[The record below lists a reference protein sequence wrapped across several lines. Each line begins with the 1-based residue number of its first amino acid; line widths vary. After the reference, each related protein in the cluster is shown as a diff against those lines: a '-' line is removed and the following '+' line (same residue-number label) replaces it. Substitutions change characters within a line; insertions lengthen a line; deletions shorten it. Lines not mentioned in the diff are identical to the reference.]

1 MSLQKRSHVLFENQD
16 RTATAIVRRELLK
29 AVGLTEEEMKLPL
42 IGVANSWTELT
53 PGHMHLREVSDAV
66 KAGVRLGG
74 GTPLEFNTPAP
85 CDGYGNGLEGMK
97 YVLPQRDLTADFI
110 EMMVRAHHLD
120 AVVFIS
126 TCDKI
131 IPGQLMA
138 AARLDVPS
146 IFVTGGPM
154 LPFDMFLPKDAPR
167 ILSQLCCPGPGAC
180 SGMGTANTMQF
191 LTEALGMSLPGS
203 ATTHAVHS
211 EKLHEAK
218 RSGMQVV
225 KLIELDITP
234 RQVMTKQ
241 ALENAVMVQQAAGGS
256 TNAVLH
262 LLALAGE
269 LGIELNIDSY
279 NEFGKKIP
287 HICGG
292 MPSGPY
298 FMLDI
303 YKAGG
308 VPAIML
314 QIGDRLHLDT
324 LTVTGKKMKEN
335 LTGRLILDEEVIRPV
350 DKPFH
355 DEGGIAILRGNL
367 APDSAVVKQ
376 SGVPEGMLV
385 HRGPARVFD
394 SEAASIEA
402 AFNQEF
408 KEGDVVVIRYEGPK
422 GGPGMREI
430 LTVTELL
437 FQMGLADSVSIVTDA
452 RFSGFSRGPAVG
464 HVSPEA
470 WEGGPLA
477 IVENGDIIEVNIPE
491 RRLRVELSDEEIQQ
505 RLKRWKRPEI
515 KAEGFLARYRALVSS
530 AHTGA
535 VLRAKE

>member
-1 MSLQKRSHVLFENQD
+1 MSLKKRSGVLLENVD

-29 AVGLTEEEMKLPL
+29 AIGLTDEEMNRPL
-42 IGVANSWTELT
+42 IGIANSWTELT
-53 PGHMHLREVSDAV
+53 PGHMHLREVSTAV
-66 KAGVRLGG
+66 KAGVYMAGG
-74 GTPLEFNTPAP
+74 APLEFNTPAP

-97 YVLPQRDLTADFI
+97 YVLPQRELTADFI
-110 EMMVRAHHLD
+110 EMMIRAHHLD
-120 AVVFIS
+120 ALVLIS
-126 TCDKI
+126 SCDKI

-138 AARLDVPS
+138 AARLDIPAIV
-146 IFVTGGPM
+146 VTGGPM

-167 ILSQLCCPGPGAC
+167 VLSQLCCPGAGAC

-191 LTEALGMSLPGS
+191 LSEALGMSLPGS

-211 EKLHEAK
+211 EKIREAK
-218 RSGMQVV
+218 TSGIQVM
-225 KLIELDITP
+225 KLLEADLTP
-234 RQVMTKQ
+234 RKIMTGN
-241 ALENAVMVQQAAGGS
+241 ALENAIMVQQAAGGS

-262 LLALAGE
+262 LAALAR
-269 LGIELNIDSY
+269 ELNIDFDIGIY

-298 FMLDI
+298 FILDI
-303 YKAGG
+303 HKAGG
-308 VPAIML
+308 VPAVML
-314 QIGDRLHLDT
+314 QLKEKLHLDV
-324 LTVTGKKMKEN
+324 LTVSGSSLGDN
-335 LTGRLILDEEVIRPV
+335 LVGRWVLDEEVVRPP

-355 DEGGIAILRGNL
+355 AEGGIAILTGNL

-394 SEAASIEA
+394 SEADAIAA
-402 AFNQEF
+402 AFDKKFE
-408 KEGDVVVIRYEGPK
+408 EGDVIIIRYEGPK

-470 WEGGPLA
+470 YDGGPLA
-477 IVENGDIIEVNIPE
+477 VVREGDIIEINIPE
-491 RRLRVELSDEEIQQ
+491 RRLQVELSGEEIRS
-505 RLKRWKRPEI
+505 RLRRWKRPER
-515 KAEGFLARYRALVSS
+515 AADGYLARYRALVSS

-535 VLRAKE
+535 VLKP

>member
-1 MSLQKRSHVLFENQD
+1 MSLKKKSKVLLENTD
-16 RTATAIVRRELLK
+16 RTATAIIRRELLK
-29 AVGLTEEEMKLPL
+29 AIGLTEQEMEQPL
-42 IGVANSWTELT
+42 VGIANSWTELT
-53 PGHMHLREVSDAV
+53 PGHMHLREVGEAV
-66 KAGVRLGG
+66 KAGVRLAG

-120 AVVFIS
+120 AIVFIS
-126 TCDKI
+126 SCDKI
-131 IPGQLMA
+131 VPGQLMA
-138 AARLDVPS
+138 AARLDVPA

-154 LPFDMFLPKDAPR
+154 LPFDLFLPKDAPR
-167 ILSQLCCPGPGAC
+167 VLSQLCCPGAGAC

-211 EKLHEAK
+211 EKIHEAK
-218 RSGMQVV
+218 RGGMQIVR
-225 KLIELDITP
+225 LLEEDLTP
-234 RQVMTKQ
+234 REILTKES
-241 ALENAVMVQQAAGGS
+241 LENAIMVQQAVGGS

-262 LLALAGE
+262 LLALAQE
-269 LGIELNIDSY
+269 VNVPLDIDIYNRLGKE
-279 NEFGKKIP
+279 IP

-298 FMLDI
+298 FILDI
-303 YKAGG
+303 HRAGG
-308 VPAIML
+308 VPAVML
-314 QIGDRLHLDT
+314 RLKEKLHLDCV
-324 LTVTGKKMKEN
+324 TVTGKTVEEN
-335 LTGRLILDEEVIRPV
+335 LYGKMLLDEEVIRPL
-350 DKPFH
+350 DNPFH

-376 SGVPEGMLV
+376 SGVPEGMLA

-394 SEAASIEA
+394 NEADAIQA
-402 AFNQEF
+402 AFDQEF
-408 KEGDVVVIRYEGPK
+408 KEGDVIIIRYEGPR

-437 FQMGLADSVSIVTDA
+437 FQMNLADSVSIVTDA

-470 WEGGPLA
+470 YEGGPIA
-477 IVENGDIIEVNIPE
+477 IVEEGDIIEINIPE
-491 RRLRVELSDEEIQQ
+491 RRLQVELSDDEIEN

-515 KAEGFLARYRALVSS
+515 SKDGYLARYGALVSS

-535 VLRAKE
+535 VLKT

>member
-1 MSLQKRSHVLFENQD
+1 MSLKKRSGVLLENVD

-29 AVGLTEEEMKLPL
+29 AIGLTDEEMGRPL
-42 IGVANSWTELT
+42 IGIANSWTELT
-53 PGHMHLREVSDAV
+53 PGHMHLREVSAAV
-66 KAGVRLGG
+66 KAGVHMAGG
-74 GTPLEFNTPAP
+74 APLEFNTPAP

-110 EMMVRAHHLD
+110 EMMIRAHHLD
-120 AVVFIS
+120 ALVLIS
-126 TCDKI
+126 SCDKI

-138 AARLDVPS
+138 AARLDIPAIV
-146 IFVTGGPM
+146 VTGGPM

-167 ILSQLCCPGPGAC
+167 VLSQLCCPGAGAC

-191 LTEALGMSLPGS
+191 LSEALGMSLPGS

-211 EKLHEAK
+211 EKIREAK
-218 RSGMQVV
+218 TSGMQIMR
-225 KLIELDITP
+225 LLEADLTP
-234 RQVMTKQ
+234 RKIMTRK

-262 LLALAGE
+262 LAALANE
-269 LGIELNIDSY
+269 LKIDFDIDIY
-279 NEFGKKIP
+279 NEFGKEIP

-298 FMLDI
+298 FILDI

-308 VPAIML
+308 VPAVML
-314 QIGDRLHLDT
+314 QLKEKLHLDAPT
-324 LTVTGKKMKEN
+324 ITGNNLGDN
-335 LTGRLILDEEVIRPV
+335 LTGRWVLDEEVVRPL

-355 DEGGIAILRGNL
+355 AEGGIAILKGNL
-367 APDSAVVKQ
+367 APNSAVVKQ

-394 SEAASIEA
+394 SEADAIAA
-402 AFNQEF
+402 AFDKKF
-408 KEGDVVVIRYEGPK
+408 REGDVIIIRYEGPK

-437 FQMGLADSVSIVTDA
+437 FQMDLADSVSIVTDA

-470 WEGGPLA
+470 YDGGPLA
-477 IVENGDIIEVNIPE
+477 VVREGDIIEINIPE
-491 RRLRVELSDEEIQQ
+491 RRLQVELSEEEIQS
-505 RLKRWKRPEI
+505 RLKGWNKPER
-515 KAEGFLARYRALVSS
+515 AVDGYLARYRALVSS

-535 VLRAKE
+535 VMKP

>member
-1 MSLQKRSHVLFENQD
+1 MSLKKRSKVLHENQD

-29 AVGLTEEEMKLPL
+29 AVGLTDEEINLPF
-42 IGVANSWTELT
+42 IGIANSWTELT
-53 PGHMHLREVSDAV
+53 PGHMHLRQIGDAV
-66 KAGVRLGG
+66 KAGVRLAG

-110 EMMVRAHHLD
+110 EMMIRAHHLD

-126 TCDKI
+126 SCDKI
-131 IPGQLMA
+131 VPGQLLA
-138 AARLDVPS
+138 AARLDIPS
-146 IFVTGGPM
+146 IMVTGGPM

-167 ILSQLCCPGPGAC
+167 ILSQLCCPGAGAC

-191 LTEALGMSLPGS
+191 LSEALGMSLPGS

-211 EKLHEAK
+211 EKIHEAK
-218 RSGMQVV
+218 KSGMQII
-225 KLIELDITP
+225 KLLEDDITP
-234 RQVMTKQ
+234 RKIMTRK
-241 ALENAVMVQQAAGGS
+241 ALENAVMIQQATGGS

-262 LLALAGE
+262 LLALASE
-269 LGIELNIDSY
+269 LGIDLDIGLY

-298 FMLDI
+298 FILDI
-303 YKAGG
+303 HRAGG
-308 VPAIML
+308 VPAVML
-314 QIGDRLHLDT
+314 QLKDKLHMNAM
-324 LTVTGKKMKEN
+324 TVTGQTLEEN
-335 LTGRLILDEEVIRPV
+335 LAGKLILDEEVIRQT
-350 DKPFH
+350 DNPFH

-367 APDSAVVKQ
+367 APESAVVKQ
-376 SGVPEGMLV
+376 SGVPENMLF

-394 SEAASIEA
+394 CEADAIQA
-402 AFNQEF
+402 AFDHRF
-408 KEGDVVVIRYEGPK
+408 KEGDVIVIRYEGPK

-437 FQMGLADSVSIVTDA
+437 FQMNLAESVSIITDA

-464 HVSPEA
+464 HISPEA

-477 IVENGDIIEVNIPE
+477 VVEEGDIVEINIPE
-491 RRLRVELSDEEIQQ
+491 RSLRIELSDDEIQN
-505 RLKRWKRPEI
+505 RLKQWKRPERETGGYI
-515 KAEGFLARYRALVSS
+515 ARYGALVSS

-535 VLRAKE
+535 ILKI

>member
-1 MSLQKRSHVLFENQD
+1 MSLKKRSHVLMENQD

-29 AVGLTEEEMKLPL
+29 AIGLTDVEINQPL
-42 IGVANSWTELT
+42 IGIANSWTELT
-53 PGHMHLREVSDAV
+53 PGHMHLRDISDAV
-66 KAGVRLGG
+66 KTGVRLAG

-126 TCDKI
+126 SCDKI
-131 IPGQLMA
+131 VPGQLMA
-138 AARLDVPS
+138 AARLDMPS

-167 ILSQLCCPGPGAC
+167 ILSQLCCPGAGAC

-211 EKLHEAK
+211 EKIHEAK
-218 RSGMQVV
+218 RSGMQIL
-225 KLIELDITP
+225 KLLEADLSPKQIL
-234 RQVMTKQ
+234 TKK
-241 ALENAVMVQQAAGGS
+241 ALENAIMVQQAAGGS

-262 LLALAGE
+262 LMALANE
-269 LGIELNIDSY
+269 LGIDLKIEVY

-298 FMLDI
+298 FILDI
-303 YKAGG
+303 FKAGG
-308 VPAIML
+308 VPAVML
-314 QIGDRLHLDT
+314 QLKEKLHLDA
-324 LTVTGKKMKEN
+324 LTVTGQNLEDN
-335 LTGRLILDEEVIRPV
+335 LTGKMIFDEEVIRPL
-350 DKPFH
+350 DNPFH
-355 DEGGIAILRGNL
+355 DEGGIAILSGNL
-367 APDSAVVKQ
+367 APESAVVKQ

-394 SEAASIEA
+394 TEADAIAA
-402 AFNQEF
+402 AFDKKFQ
-408 KEGDVVVIRYEGPK
+408 EGDIIVIRYEGPK

-437 FQMGLADSVSIVTDA
+437 FQMNLADSVSIITDA

-464 HVSPEA
+464 HISPEA
-470 WEGGPLA
+470 YEGGPIA
-477 IVENGDIIEVNIPE
+477 IVEEGDIIEINIPE
-491 RRLRVELSDEEIQQ
+491 RRLQIELSDDEIRS
-505 RLKRWKRPEI
+505 RLANWKRPDI
-515 KAEGFLARYRALVSS
+515 KAEGYLSRYRALVSS

-535 VLRAKE
+535 ILKA

>member
-1 MSLQKRSHVLFENQD
+1 MSLKKRSKVLHENQD

-29 AVGLTEEEMKLPL
+29 AVGLTDEEINLPF
-42 IGVANSWTELT
+42 IGIANSWTELT
-53 PGHMHLREVSDAV
+53 PGHIHLRQIGDAV
-66 KAGVRLGG
+66 KAGVRLAG

-110 EMMVRAHHLD
+110 EMMIRAHHLD

-126 TCDKI
+126 SCDKI
-131 IPGQLMA
+131 VPGQLLA
-138 AARLDVPS
+138 AARLDIPS
-146 IFVTGGPM
+146 IMVTGGPM

-167 ILSQLCCPGPGAC
+167 ILSQLCCPGAGAC

-191 LTEALGMSLPGS
+191 LSEALGMSLPGS

-211 EKLHEAK
+211 EKIHEAK
-218 RSGMQVV
+218 KSGMQII
-225 KLIELDITP
+225 KLLEDDITP
-234 RQVMTKQ
+234 RKIMTRK
-241 ALENAVMVQQAAGGS
+241 ALENAVMIQQATGGS

-262 LLALAGE
+262 LLALASE
-269 LGIELNIDSY
+269 LGIDLDIGLY

-298 FMLDI
+298 FILDI
-303 YKAGG
+303 HRAGG
-308 VPAIML
+308 VPAVML
-314 QIGDRLHLDT
+314 QLKDKLHMNAM
-324 LTVTGKKMKEN
+324 TVTGQTLEEN
-335 LTGRLILDEEVIRPV
+335 LAGKLILDEEVIRQT
-350 DKPFH
+350 DNPFH

-367 APDSAVVKQ
+367 APESAVVKQ
-376 SGVPEGMLV
+376 SGVPENMLF

-394 SEAASIEA
+394 CEADAIQA
-402 AFNQEF
+402 AFDHRF
-408 KEGDVVVIRYEGPK
+408 KEGDVIVIRYEGPK

-437 FQMGLADSVSIVTDA
+437 FQMNLAESVSIITDA

-464 HVSPEA
+464 HISPEA

-477 IVENGDIIEVNIPE
+477 VVEEGDIVEINIPE
-491 RRLRVELSDEEIQQ
+491 RSLRIELSDDEIRN
-505 RLKRWKRPEI
+505 RLKQWKRPEREADGYI
-515 KAEGFLARYRALVSS
+515 ARYGALVSS

-535 VLRAKE
+535 ILKI

>member
-1 MSLQKRSHVLFENQD
+1 MSLKKRSKVLLENQD

-29 AVGLTEEEMKLPL
+29 AIGLTDEEINLPFVG
-42 IGVANSWTELT
+42 IANSWTELT
-53 PGHMHLREVSDAV
+53 PGHMHLREIGEAV
-66 KAGVRLGG
+66 KAGVRLAG

-126 TCDKI
+126 SCDKI
-131 IPGQLMA
+131 VPGQLMA
-138 AARLDVPS
+138 AARLDIPS

-154 LPFDMFLPKDAPR
+154 LPFDMFLPKEAPR
-167 ILSQLCCPGPGAC
+167 ILSQLCCPGAGAC

-203 ATTHAVHS
+203 AATHAVHS
-211 EKLHEAK
+211 EKTHAAK
-218 RSGMQVV
+218 RSGMQIL
-225 KLIELDITP
+225 KLLEGDITP
-234 RQVMTKQ
+234 KKILTKN
-241 ALENAVMVQQAAGGS
+241 ALENAIMVQQATGGS

-262 LLALAGE
+262 LLALANELRIDLDIEMYNE
-269 LGIELNIDSY
+269 LGRQ
-279 NEFGKKIP
+279 IP

-298 FMLDI
+298 FILDI

-308 VPAIML
+308 VPAVML
-314 QIGDRLHLDT
+314 RLRDKLHIDA
-324 LTVTGKKMKEN
+324 LTVTGQN
-335 LTGRLILDEEVIRPV
+335 LEANLSRALILDEEVIRPL
-350 DKPFH
+350 DRPFH
-355 DEGGIAILRGNL
+355 DEGGIAILHGNL
-367 APDSAVVKQ
+367 APESAVVKQ
-376 SGVPEGMLV
+376 SGVPQDMLV

-394 SEAASIEA
+394 SEAAAIEA
-402 AFNQEF
+402 AFDKKFQ
-408 KEGDVVVIRYEGPK
+408 EGDVIVIRYEGPK

-437 FQMGLADSVSIVTDA
+437 FQMNLADSVSIVTDA

-470 WEGGPLA
+470 FAGGPIA
-477 IVENGDIIEVNIPE
+477 VVEEGDIIEINIPE
-491 RRLRVELSDEEIQQ
+491 RRLQVELPDEEIRS
-505 RLKRWKRPEI
+505 RLGHWKKPDRET
-515 KAEGFLARYRALVSS
+515 GGYLDRYRALVSS
-530 AHTGA
+530 AHFGA
-535 VLRAKE
+535 ILKT

>member
-1 MSLQKRSHVLFENQD
+1 MSLKKQSGVLLENVD
-16 RTATAIVRRELLK
+16 RTATAIVRRELLR
-29 AVGLTEEEMKLPL
+29 AIGLTDEEMGQPL
-42 IGVANSWTELT
+42 VGIANSWTELT
-53 PGHMHLREVSDAV
+53 PGHIHLREVADAV
-66 KAGVRLGG
+66 KSGVRMAG

-120 AVVFIS
+120 ALVLIS
-126 TCDKI
+126 SCDKI

-138 AARLDVPS
+138 AARLDMPAIV
-146 IFVTGGPM
+146 VTGGPM

-167 ILSQLCCPGPGAC
+167 VLSQLCCPGAGAC

-191 LTEALGMSLPGS
+191 LAEALGMSLPGS

-211 EKLHEAK
+211 EKLIEAK
-218 RSGMQVV
+218 KSGMQIM
-225 KLIELDITP
+225 KLLESDLTP
-234 RQVMTKQ
+234 RKIMSKKT
-241 ALENAVMVQQAAGGS
+241 LENAVMVQQAAGGS

-262 LLALAGE
+262 LAALAN
-269 LGIELNIDSY
+269 ELNIGFEIDIY
-279 NEFGKKIP
+279 NAFGKEIP

-298 FMLDI
+298 FILDI
-303 YKAGG
+303 HKAGG
-308 VPAIML
+308 VPAIMIRL
-314 QIGDRLHLDT
+314 KEKLHLDVMT
-324 LTVTGKKMKEN
+324 ITGKSLGDN
-335 LTGRLILDEEVIRPV
+335 LTGRLVLDEEVVRPL
-350 DKPFH
+350 DNPFH
-355 DEGGIAILRGNL
+355 DEGGIAILKGNL

-394 SEAASIEA
+394 TEADAIAA
-402 AFNQEF
+402 AFNKEF
-408 KEGDVVVIRYEGPK
+408 QEGDVIVIRYEGPR

-464 HVSPEA
+464 HVCPEA
-470 WEGGPLA
+470 YEGGPLA
-477 IVENGDIIEVNIPE
+477 IVQEGDIIEVNIPE
-491 RRLRVELSDEEIQQ
+491 RRLQIELSEDEIQS
-505 RLKRWKRPEI
+505 RLKKWKRPERDD
-515 KAEGFLARYRALVSS
+515 AGYLARYRALVSS

-535 VLRAKE
+535 VLRV